1 MGKKIYKI
9 TLLLCLS
16 AFVAFAQGGPDP
28 CSGMPGCQNGG
39 GDTLGTAPMDSV
51 PFDNPFMLMV
61 AVTSKST
68 MKIDTTSKVT
78 VTITKVSGPGS
89 LTGGLS
95 KQINKWAEF
104 NDLKCDA
111 EGQYQIKI
119 SASGLKDVLMNFV
132 CSKNFSGPGGPGG
145 GGGGVAKALKI
156 GNFPATFSMGSFNI
170 LVEAVDSVKVKDN
183 MYNGSVLVEKVE
195 GPGTLG
201 GTTSGNCQGGFV
213 ELKNLTVSQAGKYRF
228 RVISGNLK
236 PDTTMLSEAQSGG
249 GGGGG
254 NQNQNCISASKGE
267 RTNLGL
273 YGASSLDLSFSPTG
287 RLFGAISTP
296 ASLFATDDSAK
307 TWYACS
313 PTDSLDFGCGRG
325 WGGRGTKVLTNST
338 GWVAVQTSQE
348 AGTLT
353 SSVISFSNGDKGS
366 WKTAL
371 DGQTFK
377 DNGFNQIQ
385 SVSIIALSDY
395 WMYTSAGTAV
405 GRINQSGVD
414 KNGFITVSTLSGMNS
429 NSRVNAMAVANHSSG
444 YPLFLVIDANGMN
457 TGGVLYEY
465 NGSVITAVG
474 LPGGVTSVNSVF
486 ANPNDASG
494 DTLFITASPGPGQS
508 KIYRTFDGGANWTDV
523 SAGNGNWSLTDVDYS
538 PYWTNATSGLILS
551 IPGSAFSSDLGA
563 TWQSVQLVN
572 NGMAVHPKN
581 ESLIF
586 GTMGRG
592 VVMSTNGTAGPF
604 FIQQNYGLEAV
615 KINQI
620 VRTKSKSI
628 FYVATQAGLAY
639 TTKYLDQ
646 GMNNFDKW
654 NAPYGQ
660 FPVDKVGDDAGVTS
674 VAIDPNDSLHVIA
687 GYSNGFSVTTT
698 GITGFANVL
707 PAGWGTTGGKADPR
721 VRDIEFVTSSIVIA
735 VTGGDNSSH
744 SGSGNIWRSANGGAS
759 WTVVTPSGADKFT
772 NGNTVV
778 VGYGS
783 DTVIYVGTGLG
794 QGGTADDKGKLWKS
808 TNLGLTWTKVNVGPS
823 NKSNSVTE
831 MPINDVDV
839 DPRDNKVIYLAT
851 GINLDNAFVKSTDGG
866 VNYTQ
871 LDVFGE
877 GAFTS
882 VAVSSY
888 NPDTVYTA
896 IRRELYVY
904 VATNDSVFL
913 GFKGLPGELIPDI
926 VIGSVIA
933 GTSTGMYTLELDLT
947 DENTTG
953 IEAKAVVNANDKI
966 AIYPNPTTGILNLT
980 IHSTESENYKIAL
993 YDLLGNNYALP
1004 VNQVQVNGS
1013 KQITLDLNE
1022 LSTGAYF
1029 LTLSGVKDSAVKK
1042 VLIVR

>member
-1 MGKKIYKI
+1 MGKKIYAS
-9 TLLLCLS
+9 TLLCCLM
-16 AFVAFAQGGPDP
+16 AFTGFSQMDP
-28 CSGMPGCQNGG
+28 CAGMPGCQNGG
-39 GDTLGTAPMDSV
+39 GDMLNAPKMDSV
-51 PFDNPFMLMV
+51 PFNKTFLLMV
-61 AVTSKST
+61 AVTSKNT
-68 MKIDTTSKVT
+68 MKIDTSSKLI
-78 VTITKVSGPGS
+78 VTISKISGPGTIS
-89 LTGGLS
+89 GNLS
-95 KQINKWAEF
+95 KPINKWVEF
-104 NDLKCDA
+104 NDLQCSA
-111 EGQYQIKI
+111 EGQYVINI
-119 SASGLKDVLMNFV
+119 TANGLPNDTMTFI
-132 CSKNFSGPGGPGG
+132 CSSKFSGMGG
-145 GGGGVAKALKI
+145 GG
-156 GNFPATFSMGSFNI
+156 NN
-170 LVEAVDSVKVKDN
+170 
-183 MYNGSVLVEKVE
+183 
-195 GPGTLG
+195 
-201 GTTSGNCQGGFV
+201 
-213 ELKNLTVSQAGKYRF
+213 
-228 RVISGNLK
+228 
-236 PDTTMLSEAQSGG
+236 GG
-249 GGGGG
+249 GNNGGGG
-254 NQNQNCISASKGE
+254 NQQNCISSSKGA

-273 YGASSLDLSFSPTG
+273 YGGSSLDLSFSQSG

-307 TWYACS
+307 TWYACF
-313 PTDSLDFGCGRG
+313 PADSLDFGCGRG
-325 WGGRGTKVLTNST
+325 WGGRGTKVLTNSN
-338 GWVAVQTSQE
+338 GWVGVQTSQE

-371 DGQTFK
+371 DAQTFK
-377 DNGFNQIQ
+377 DNGFNQVQ
-385 SVSIIALSDY
+385 SVSLIALSDF
-395 WMYTSAGTAV
+395 WMYTSAGSAV

-414 KNGFITVSTLSGMNS
+414 KSGFINVSTLSGMNS
-429 NSRVNAMAVANHSSG
+429 NSRVNAMAVANHASG

-457 TGGVLYEY
+457 QGGVLYKY
-465 NGSVITAVG
+465 NGTAITAVG
-474 LPGGVTSVNSVF
+474 LPGGVMSVSGVF
-486 ANPNDASG
+486 THPNQAGG
-494 DTLFITASPGPGQS
+494 DTLFITTAGGGGS
-508 KIYRTFDGGANWTDV
+508 KIYRTFDGGTNWTDI
-523 SAGNGNWSLTDVDYS
+523 SNGNGNWSLTDVDYS
-538 PYWTNATSGLILS
+538 ASWKNATAGLILS
-551 IPGSAFSSDLGA
+551 IPGSAFSFDLGT
-563 TWQSVQLVN
+563 TWESVQLVN
-572 NGMAVHPKN
+572 NGMAVHPAN
-581 ESLIF
+581 ETVIF

-592 VVMSTNGTAGPF
+592 VVMSTFGTSGPF

-646 GMNNFDKW
+646 GINNFDKW
-654 NAPYGQ
+654 NTPYGQ
-660 FPVDKVGDDAGVTS
+660 FPVPKVGDDAGVS
-674 VAIDPNDSLHVIA
+674 AVAIDPNDSLHVIA

-698 GITGFANVL
+698 GVLGFANVM
-707 PAGWGTTGGKADPR
+707 PTGWGTTNGKADPR

-744 SGSGNIWRSANGGAS
+744 AGSGNIWRSSDGGAS
-759 WTVVTPSGADKFT
+759 WTAVTPSGADKFT

-808 TNLGLTWTKVNVGPS
+808 TNLGVTWTKVNVGPS

-831 MPINDVDV
+831 MPINDIDV

-866 VNYTQ
+866 VNYMQ
-871 LDVFGE
+871 LNVFGE

-896 IRRELYVY
+896 IRREMYVY

-933 GTSTGMYTLELDLT
+933 GTSTGMYTLSLDLQS
-947 DENTTG
+947 DGTTA
-953 IEAKAVVNANDKI
+953 IDLPSQNVSDRI
-966 AIYPNPTTGILNLT
+966 AIYPNPTTGLLNLVLN
-980 IHSTESENYKIAL
+980 SSGNENYKIAL
-993 YDLLGNNYALP
+993 YDLLGNSYALP
-1004 VNQVQVNGS
+1004 LSQVQVNGS
-1013 KQITLDLNE
+1013 KQLTLDLNE

-1029 LTLSGVKDSAVKK
+1029 LSLSGTKDSAVKK